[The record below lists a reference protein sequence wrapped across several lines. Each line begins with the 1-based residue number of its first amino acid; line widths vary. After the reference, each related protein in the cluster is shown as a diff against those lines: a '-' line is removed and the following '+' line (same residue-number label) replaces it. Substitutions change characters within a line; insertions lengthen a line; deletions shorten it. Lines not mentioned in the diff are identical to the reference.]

1 VGWGPPF
8 SPRRGNQHGDRGWLG
23 VWLLGG
29 DVRRADRAWLIA
41 ERIGSWHVMGTAVGG
56 MLVAAALAIAATL
69 STATNALLLFGL
81 STARCIRCWFDDG

>member
-1 VGWGPPF
+1 MA
-8 SPRRGNQHGDRGWLG
+8 R
-23 VWLLGG
+23 
-29 DVRRADRAWLIA
+29 
-41 ERIGSWHVMGTAVGG
+41 MGTAVGG